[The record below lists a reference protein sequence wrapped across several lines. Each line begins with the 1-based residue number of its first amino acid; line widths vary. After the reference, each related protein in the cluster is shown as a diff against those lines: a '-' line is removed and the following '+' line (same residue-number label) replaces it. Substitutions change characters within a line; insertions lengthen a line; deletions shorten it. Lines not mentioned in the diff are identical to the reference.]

1 MGAANK
7 EEMKSLTT
15 APPKAKRPFL
25 PQIALVWKIIF
36 GCILV
41 VALLLGWFTTVKPVV
56 VLPRIN
62 LAPGFNLVDQNG
74 DQISNEHMRGGI
86 ALYNFTYT
94 DCDGDC
100 PQTTPLMAEIHEE
113 IAQLETEGIPVHL
126 VTMTI
131 NPDVDTIEKLAE
143 YAAAY
148 NANPKIWH
156 FATGSPVQIKSVV
169 GGGFSTYYTPK
180 DGEVKFDPAFMLVDG
195 SGILRA
201 EYRTAAPEKAILLR
215 DINLLVEEAHNSSG
229 PQRLAY
235 EAAHLF
241 LCYPD

>member
-1 MGAANK
+1 
-7 EEMKSLTT
+7 MKSLTT
-15 APPKAKRPFL
+15 EKPKEKRPFL
-25 PQIALVWKIIF
+25 PQISPVWKITF

-74 DQISNEHMRGGI
+74 AQISNEHLRGGI

-94 DCDGDC
+94 DCTGDC
-100 PQTTPLMAEIHEE
+100 PQTTPLMAEVHE
-113 IAQLETEGIPVHL
+113 AVSQLQTDGIPVHL

-131 NPDVDTIEKLAE
+131 NPEVDTVEKLGTQ
-143 YAAAY
+143 AAAY
-148 NANPKIWH
+148 NADPEIWH

-169 GGGFSTYYTPK
+169 GGGFSTYYTQK
-180 DGEVKFDPAFMLVDG
+180 DGEIKFDPAFMLVDG
-195 SGILRA
+195 NGILRA
-201 EYRTAAPEKAILLR
+201 EYRTATPQKDILLR
-215 DINLLVEEAHNSSG
+215 DINLLVEEAHNSTG